1 MDKTASFVARN
12 GPEFESRIRQNELGN
27 PKFNFLTQGDPY
39 HAYYVHKVKDLREK
53 AGEYLLVILV
63 CVVANEMLPVQY
75 MSYYFTLAQE
85 PTLPPKET
93 KSVSTATQLKQQEL
107 LKQVQEAIF
116 VPKDPPEEFEFIAD
130 PPSISALDLCVEIFY
145 YIF

>member
-53 AGEYLLVILV
+53 AGECLYGL
-63 CVVANEMLPVQY
+63 
-75 MSYYFTLAQE
+75 
-85 PTLPPKET
+85 
-93 KSVSTATQLKQQEL
+93 L
-107 LKQVQEAIF
+107 LK
-116 VPKDPPEEFEFIAD
+116 
-130 PPSISALDLCVEIFY
+130 
-145 YIF
+145 

>member
-1 MDKTASFVARN
+1 
-12 GPEFESRIRQNELGN
+12 LGN

-53 AGEYLLVILV
+53 AGKYLFYLLCCNTCI
-63 CVVANEMLPVQY
+63 
-75 MSYYFTLAQE
+75 SYLLFMYLCIYFYFVLAQE

-93 KSVSTATQLKQQEL
+93 KSMSTATQLKQQEL

-116 VPKDPPEEFEFIAD
+116 VPKDPPKEFEFIAD
-130 PPSISALDLCVEIFY
+130 PPSISALDLYVLI
-145 YIF
+145 INVANKH

>member
-1 MDKTASFVARN
+1 
-12 GPEFESRIRQNELGN
+12 LGN

-53 AGEYLLVILV
+53 AGKHLLYLLLRLT
-63 CVVANEMLPVQY
+63 CNNGFCCFA
-75 MSYYFTLAQE
+75 LAQE

-116 VPKDPPEEFEFIAD
+116 VPKDPPDEFEFIAD
-130 PPSISALDLCVEIFY
+130 PPSISALDLYVSS
-145 YIF
+145 YISTI